1 MPTVSPK
8 IGEFLLK
15 TTGSKDIDESLHK
28 ILIDYL
34 EIKLKELNETINDFE
49 KKWGMNFEEFK
60 RKLKEDIS
68 RAGNENYSFETEK
81 DFWKWEE
88 AETLKK
94 HYTEI
99 KDLWM

>member
-1 MPTVSPK
+1 
-8 IGEFLLK
+8 
-15 TTGSKDIDESLHK
+15 
-28 ILIDYL
+28 
-34 EIKLKELNETINDFE
+34 
-49 KKWGMNFEEFK
+49 MNFEEFK

-68 RAGNENYSFETEK
+68 RAGSENYSFETEK

>member
-68 RAGNENYSFETEK
+68 RAGNETTLLK
-81 DFWKWEE
+81 
-88 AETLKK
+88 LKK
-94 HYTEI
+94 I
-99 KDLWM
+99 FGNGKKLKL